1 MEAVYVGNGYGGGGK
16 GTWIGADMENV
27 RSPKQQLRCGR

>member
-27 RSPKQQLRCGR
+27 RSPKQH